1 MDTML
6 RGPAKKKAEVTSS
19 QRLESNLW
27 ATADKLRGHL
37 DAADYKHVVL
47 GLIFLKYISDRFAQ
61 RHAEILAEGPG
72 PDPEDRDEYTAEGV
86 FWVPASAR
94 WSEVQA
100 AAKQTD
106 IGKRID
112 DAMTEIERENPKL
125 KGILPKGYARP
136 TLDQR
141 RLGELVDLIGTIG
154 LGTAEHQA
162 RDTLGRVYEYFLGMF
177 ASAEGKRG
185 GEFYTP
191 ASVVRTLVAML
202 APYKGRIYDPCCGSG
217 GMFVQSEKFIEAHGG
232 KVGDISVY
240 GEESNPNTWKLA
252 LMNLAIRG
260 IEADLGLESGQ
271 HLSPGRPRGV
281 GRRFRRRAKVRR
293 QERLGRGRKNSDP
306 GGRREPR
313 QKGGFHCHGSD
324 PIGIRGA
331 YSPVCQAPPASTAD
345 HPHGWP
351 RGAAGSGR
359 DPAT

>member
-1 MDTML
+1 M
-6 RGPAKKKAEVTSS
+6 
-19 QRLESNLW
+19 
-27 ATADKLRGHL
+27 
-37 DAADYKHVVL
+37 L

-61 RHAEILAEGPG
+61 RHAEILNDGQGA
-72 PDPEDRDEYTAEGV
+72 DPEDRDEYTAEGV

-94 WSEVQA
+94 WHAVQA

-112 DAMTEIERENPKL
+112 DAMTEIEKENPKL

-185 GEFYTP
+185 GKFYTP
-191 ASVVRTLVAML
+191 ASVVRVLVTML

-232 KVGDISVY
+232 KLGDISVY

-252 LMNLAIRG
+252 LMNLAIRS
-260 IEADLGLESGQ
+260 IEADLGPEAADTFYKDLHPDLRADYILANPPFNISDWGGDLLRDDKRWQ
-271 HLSPGRPRGV
+271 HGIPPTGNANFAWMQHMVHHLAPYGI
-281 GRRFRRRAKVRR
+281 A
-293 QERLGRGRKNSDP
+293 
-306 GGRREPR
+306 
-313 QKGGFHCHGSD
+313 GFVLAN
-324 PIGIRGA
+324 GIHVIQHQR
-331 YSPVCQAPPASTAD
+331 
-345 HPHGWP
+345 
-351 RGAAGSGR
+351 
-359 DPAT
+359 